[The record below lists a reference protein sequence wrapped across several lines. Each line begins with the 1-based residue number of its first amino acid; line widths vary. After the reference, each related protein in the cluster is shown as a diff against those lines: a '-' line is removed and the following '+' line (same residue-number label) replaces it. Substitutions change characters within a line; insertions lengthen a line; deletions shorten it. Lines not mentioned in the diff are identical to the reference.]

1 MTTPLDFLT
10 IAEAARHIRA
20 RDIAAVELVDHLFA
34 RIEALDPQIDTFITK
49 TGELARR
56 QAKEADAEI
65 ARGRWRGP
73 MHGIPIGLKDIY
85 STAGILTSGHSR
97 VGMRQPASQDATSVA
112 KLYEAGAVLM
122 GKLSTHEF
130 AHGGPSFDLPWPPAR
145 NPWDPSRSAGG
156 SSSGSAAA
164 VAAGF
169 VLGAMGS
176 DTGGS
181 VRVPAG
187 RSGVAGLKPTY
198 GLISRHGV
206 INNSFSFDHC
216 GPLTWTVE
224 DCALM
229 LQAVAGFDAK
239 DPGSAER
246 PVPDYSAAFVP
257 DLKGWRIGVVRHF
270 WEEDLPASD
279 EERAA
284 MDTALDVLRE
294 LGATLEDV
302 RLRSLQEYF
311 DVKIIVA
318 ESEIHSVH
326 QRDLQERPGDFGA
339 DFMGKILLAS
349 LFSAS
354 DYVQAQRTRRHM
366 LEEMEPIYARYDVLV
381 TAGMSPAPRF
391 SDVRIIDFWEKPNMT
406 TPFSVTAGPALS
418 LCNGYTQER
427 VADVDAGRRP
437 ALRRD
442 QDAAGGLR
450 LRARHHVAA
459 AAAEPGAGDGQGA
472 GGPVDRQSDRSL
484 ALRREDAPARRVPA
498 RSPRPREGVGRAYR
512 PAVRGGALRAC
523 DGGAGAPRPAAGGRA
538 RAQLPLSAVYRM
550 ALNLRIV
557 RCTARRETAYL
568 CTGRERERRSRDA

>member
-1 MTTPLDFLT
+1 MVDNLDFLT
-10 IAEAARHIRA
+10 IAEAARHLRA
-20 RDIAAVELVDHLFA
+20 RDISALELVDHLLA
-34 RIEALDPQIDTFITK
+34 RIEALDPQINSFITV

-56 QAKEADAEI
+56 QASIADAEI
-65 ARGRWRGP
+65 THGRWRGP
-73 MHGIPIGLKDIY
+73 LHGIPVGLKDIY
-85 STAGILTSGHSR
+85 STAGILTSGHSK
-97 VGMRQPASQDATSVA
+97 VGMDNVPNADATSVA
-112 KLYEAGAVLM
+112 KLYDAGAVLM

-156 SSSGSAAA
+156 SSSGSGAA

-181 VRVPAG
+181 VRVPAA

-198 GLISRHGV
+198 GLISRRGV

-216 GPLTWTVE
+216 GPLAWTVE

-229 LQAVAGFDAK
+229 LQAVAGFDVN

-246 PVPDYSAAFVP
+246 EVPDYAAAFVP
-257 DLKGWRIGVVRHF
+257 DLEGWRIGVVRHF
-270 WEEDLPASD
+270 WEEDLPGSE

-284 MDTALDVLRE
+284 MNAALDVFRG

-326 QRDLQERPGDFGA
+326 QRDLQGRPGDFGA

-354 DYVQAQRTRRHM
+354 DYVQAQRTRRQM

-391 SDVRIIDFWEKPNMT
+391 EDVRIIDFWEKPNMT

-418 LCNGYTQER
+418 LCNGYTGNALPMSMQIVGRPFDEIKTLRAGYAYERATAWRQRRPRLMPGVARVSAGPSTDNPTDPSRYDARTRQLVDFLLARHGLTKVSDAHIAQLCEAVPYGLAMAER
-427 VADVDAGRRP
+427 VRR
-437 ALRRD
+437 
-442 QDAAGGLR
+442 G
-450 LRARHHVAA
+450 
-459 AAAEPGAGDGQGA
+459 
-472 GGPVDRQSDRSL
+472 
-484 ALRREDAPARRVPA
+484 LRREDEPANSFRFP
-498 RSPRPREGVGRAYR
+498 RSTVG
-512 PAVRGGALRAC
+512 P
-523 DGGAGAPRPAAGGRA
+523 
-538 RAQLPLSAVYRM
+538 
-550 ALNLRIV
+550 
-557 RCTARRETAYL
+557 
-568 CTGRERERRSRDA
+568 

>member
-1 MTTPLDFLT
+1 
-10 IAEAARHIRA
+10 
-20 RDIAAVELVDHLFA
+20 
-34 RIEALDPQIDTFITK
+34 
-49 TGELARR
+49 
-56 QAKEADAEI
+56 
-65 ARGRWRGP
+65 
-73 MHGIPIGLKDIY
+73 
-85 STAGILTSGHSR
+85 
-97 VGMRQPASQDATSVA
+97 
-112 KLYEAGAVLM
+112 
-122 GKLSTHEF
+122 
-130 AHGGPSFDLPWPPAR
+130 
-145 NPWDPSRSAGG
+145 
-156 SSSGSAAA
+156 
-164 VAAGF
+164 
-169 VLGAMGS
+169 MGS

-198 GLISRHGV
+198 GLISRCGV

-216 GPLTWTVE
+216 GPLAWTVE

-246 PVPDYSAAFVP
+246 PVPDYAAAFVP

-349 LFSAS
+349 PVLRLGLRAGAAHPPAHARGDGADLCALRRSGHRRNVAGAKVLGRAHHRFLGKAEH
-354 DYVQAQRTRRHM
+354 DDAVQRHRGAGAVAVQRLH
-366 LEEMEPIYARYDVLV
+366 
-381 TAGMSPAPRF
+381 
-391 SDVRIIDFWEKPNMT
+391 
-406 TPFSVTAGPALS
+406 
-418 LCNGYTQER
+418 QER

-450 LRARHHVAA
+450 LRARHRVATARPNLVPGTAKVPAGPSTDNPTDPSRYDARTRQLVEFLLARHGLTKVSDAHVAQLCEA
-459 AAAEPGAGDGQGA
+459 VPYGLAMAERVRRG
-472 GGPVDRQSDRSL
+472 
-484 ALRREDAPARRVPA
+484 LRREDEPAHSFRFP
-498 RSPRPREGVGRAYR
+498 RSTVWP
-512 PAVRGGALRAC
+512 
-523 DGGAGAPRPAAGGRA
+523 
-538 RAQLPLSAVYRM
+538 
-550 ALNLRIV
+550 
-557 RCTARRETAYL
+557 
-568 CTGRERERRSRDA
+568 